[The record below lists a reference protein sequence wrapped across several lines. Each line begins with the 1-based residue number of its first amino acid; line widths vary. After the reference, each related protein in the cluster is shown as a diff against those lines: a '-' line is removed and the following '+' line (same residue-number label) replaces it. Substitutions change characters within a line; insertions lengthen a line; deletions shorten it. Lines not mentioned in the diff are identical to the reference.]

1 LLIGQV
7 AVPAAD
13 LPRQLNV
20 RLIGKRPYALLP
32 AYGKVFD
39 AAIIPYRAG
48 PWSHHANPLKLRE
61 YLAMGKPVVAVDTP
75 QTRQFAD
82 IVDVAATREEFLQ
95 KLDVAVSRPPSAAE
109 IDRRVQRVAGESW
122 AGRSN
127 RILAVLADSLTAKKR
142 SPGFKPS
149 GGLGREPSTHEV
161 ILSTIR
167 GE

>member
-122 AGRSN
+122 AGRS
-127 RILAVLADSLTAKKR
+127 KR
-142 SPGFKPS
+142 ML
-149 GGLGREPSTHEV
+149 GGTVEPDTRCVGRFVDGQKTVTRFQTVRRPRPRAFNS
-161 ILSTIR
+161 
-167 GE
+167 